1 MKKIVFFVFILLLGS
16 PVYSDPLSSI
26 FTYQEETDKVIF
38 IDKKTKEK
46 RSELTYTFNK
56 TLSAGETAFDFHRM
70 GKGKC
75 DKYQDITWETTA
87 RLKEKD
93 GFLYLLTSSCVAKDP
108 QGKIIV
114 RYEKQFD
121 YDKRIITWRQL
132 DADGKIKKEARYP
145 IKGKTTDDVTLI
157 YFLKTYIANRNTPG
171 YQTYYFLSNEPNL
184 YKVNIKV
191 MGHETLDLP
200 IGTQKA
206 IKLKLTGDM
215 GIVDD
220 ILDKYVPHTYV
231 WYEDAPPYEWLQ
243 YEGLE
248 TSMQSANVI
257 AYVTE
262 RSRN

>member
-1 MKKIVFFVFILLLGS
+1 MFCAFVIFFGS
-16 PVYSDPLSSI
+16 AVCADTVTEI
-26 FTYQEETDKVIF
+26 FPYQKETDSVIF

-46 RSELTYTFNK
+46 RSELTYTLKK
-56 TLSAGETAFDFHRM
+56 TLSPGEAAFDFYRT

-87 RLKEKD
+87 RLKEKE
-93 GFLYLLTSSCVAKDP
+93 GFLYLLNSSCVAKDP
-108 QGKIIV
+108 RGNIIL

-121 YDKRIITWRQL
+121 YDNRLITWRQL
-132 DADGKIKKEARYP
+132 DADGKIEKEARYP
-145 IKGKTTDDVTLI
+145 IKGKTTDDVTLV
-157 YFLKTYIANRNTPG
+157 YFLRTYVANRNTPG
-171 YQTYYFLSNEPNL
+171 YQTYYFLSNEPKL
-184 YKVNIKV
+184 YKVNIRV
-191 MGHETLDLP
+191 LGNETLDLP
-200 IGTQKA
+200 IGTKKA

-231 WYEDAPPYEWLQ
+231 WYEDAPPHEWLQ

-257 AYVTE
+257 AYVRE
-262 RSRN
+262 RSRK